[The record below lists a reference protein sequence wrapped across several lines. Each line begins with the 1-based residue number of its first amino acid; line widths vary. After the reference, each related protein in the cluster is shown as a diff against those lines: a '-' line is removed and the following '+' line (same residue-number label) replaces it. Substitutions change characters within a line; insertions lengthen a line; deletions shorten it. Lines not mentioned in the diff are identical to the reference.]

1 MNRFKRFTTS
11 LIASASTLVA
21 FAAPVAILG
30 QEATPVTLEDAG
42 SVEMYRVYNPNSGE
56 HFYTGNSAERDSLVS
71 QGWKNEGTGWISPTE
86 GDDVYRLY
94 SPATGDHHYTTNAAE
109 RDALTSAG
117 WKYEGVSWKS
127 GGEIPAY
134 RVFNPNASGAGSHHY
149 TTSQAEAQSLV
160 SAGWKDEQIGWM
172 VKGYG
177 QPVSWNDGNSGSN
190 PSVPTTP
197 NTPTNPGTPSTPS
210 TPGNANAYGLHEV
223 SADQAD
229 YIVNTHTHKFHYPN
243 CGQAHKIQS
252 QNRFYTD
259 STSAAIQNAGFS
271 PCKICKP

>member
-11 LIASASTLVA
+11 LIASASTLMA
-21 FAAPVAILG
+21 LAAPAAIVG
-30 QEATPVTLEDAG
+30 QEATSITLEDTG

-71 QGWKNEGTGWISPTE
+71 KGWKNEGTGWISPTE

-127 GGEIPAY
+127 GGDIPAY

-149 TTSQAEAQSLV
+149 TTSQTEAQSLV

-177 QPVSWNDGNSGSN
+177 EPVSWNNGNSGSN
-190 PSVPTTP
+190 SSNPSTPDNPGTP
-197 NTPTNPGTPSTPS
+197 NTP
-210 TPGNANAYGLHEV
+210 GNMNAYGLREV
-223 SADQAD
+223 SADQAN
-229 YIVNTHTHKFHYPN
+229 YVVNTHTGKFHHPN
-243 CGQAHKIQS
+243 CGHAHKMQS
-252 QNRFYTD
+252 RNRFYTN
-259 STSAAIQNAGFS
+259 STSAAIQNAGFC
-271 PCKICKP
+271 PCQVCKP